1 MIFFL
6 LILLLKIEFSLV
18 GITVFILHL
27 LLLNTAS
34 GLFWNVLLC
43 SVFSSFQVT
52 PNLAETLFRYRT
64 DIEIIFNIIDK
75 DHSGKKKKKN
85 YFLERSCV
93 SSSEYYPYSSVL
105 EVFTVCVDMIRFDLH
120 RRVSSHLASLQ
131 RPPGC

>member
-75 DHSGKKKKKN
+75 DHSGKKKKKKIT
-85 YFLERSCV
+85 F
-93 SSSEYYPYSSVL
+93 
-105 EVFTVCVDMIRFDLH
+105 F
-120 RRVSSHLASLQ
+120 
-131 RPPGC
+131 